1 MRSPFPGM
9 DPYLEHHWRD
19 VHATLIVL
27 SRSAIQHQLGS
38 GLRARIE
45 ERLVVETD
53 FEESRDI
60 YPDVR
65 VFERGISDRPI
76 MSCAVA
82 VAEPLVVKAAS
93 QPVPQRH
100 IQIIDTA
107 SGGQVITV
115 IEFVSP
121 SNKVAGETQKKY
133 IAKRNE
139 VLGADIN
146 LVEID
151 LTRSGDRELA
161 YPQENLPRD
170 WQTPYLACVYRGF
183 GADQYEFYRMPLREK
198 LPAIRIPLRKTDPD
212 IVLDI
217 QPLVDRAYQ
226 EGAYDDIDY
235 RRPCKPPLPAEDE
248 SWAAELLE
256 AAGKR

>member
-1 MRSPFPGM
+1 M
-9 DPYLEHHWRD
+9 
-19 VHATLIVL
+19 
-27 SRSAIQHQLGS
+27 
-38 GLRARIE
+38 
-45 ERLVVETD
+45 
-53 FEESRDI
+53 
-60 YPDVR
+60 
-65 VFERGISDRPI
+65 SDGPTASSTI
-76 MSCAVA
+76 A
-82 VAEPLVVKAAS
+82 VAEPLVVKATS
-93 QPVPQRH
+93 GRVPQRF

-121 SNKVAGETQKKY
+121 SNKLPGEAQKKY
-133 IAKRNE
+133 IAKRDE

-151 LTRSGDRELA
+151 LTRSGNRELA

-170 WQTPYLACVYRGF
+170 YQTPFLACICRGF

-212 IVLDI
+212 IALDI
-217 QPLVDRAYQ
+217 QPLVDQAYQ

-235 RRPCKPPLPAEDE
+235 RKPCKPPLPAEDE
-248 SWAAELLE
+248 AWADELLR